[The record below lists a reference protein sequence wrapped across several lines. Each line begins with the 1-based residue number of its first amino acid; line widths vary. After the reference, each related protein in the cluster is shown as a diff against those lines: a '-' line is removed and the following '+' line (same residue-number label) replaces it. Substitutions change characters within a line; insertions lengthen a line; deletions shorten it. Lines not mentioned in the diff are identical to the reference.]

1 MKQGVLLKLQ
11 MIQDGISI
19 SVQEKE
25 DMVEMENIVNNTQ
38 SGIHP
43 EITRKSGK
51 MDLYKIQQ
59 MVHKEYIKNGYQERW
74 SVEYLTEHPEELALV
89 IDLAEVGLFVTEVA
103 ELMEDIRNGNDAKY
117 QEESADI
124 VIRVMNWLNR
134 KKMDLESAIMAKH
147 KKNMKRERLHGKKV

>member
-1 MKQGVLLKLQ
+1 
-11 MIQDGISI
+11 
-19 SVQEKE
+19 
-25 DMVEMENIVNNTQ
+25 ME
-38 SGIHP
+38 
-43 EITRKSGK
+43 
-51 MDLYKIQQ
+51 LWKIQQ
-59 MVHKEYIKNGYQERW
+59 EVHKEYIKNGYQERW